1 MITTVSNGY
10 IPMENWRTPKVE
22 AWLNRLSPNTAR
34 VNASIFKNF
43 MIWVKGNGG
52 KFAEYTPDQMIK
64 HQDEAVNS
72 YRYELVDLMQGFIQ
86 SLVGRR
92 AGYKRKVRSTIRSF
106 FAHNRV
112 ELPKDPRF
120 IIRTDVQRVVGT
132 LTLDEARRVI
142 LAVNPAYKAIFLSM
156 LQGGM
161 GKAEFEYWNLNG
173 WESLK
178 KQLRDDPKVIRV
190 DLPGRKKA
198 RNIRPYFTLLGG
210 DASEAIRNWL
220 QHRPEKILS
229 YHPDDMRKDP
239 EKRRILKEELNTA
252 IFTNKFHTPILAD
265 AAAVYWTRFCK
276 RLGIVLKE
284 ENASTASRYG
294 KNLHELRTLFRS
306 QWEKSTAK
314 MSVAEYLMGHE
325 VDPLD
330 YNQAFRD
337 EDWTRKEYR
346 KALPMFQIMSSGRP
360 FGQVEE
366 NEVQNLVEKYNKLQA
381 DYIRLKEEV
390 KKSTQFNEEEFS
402 RRVIDVIKE
411 QEELKK
417 GN

>member
-1 MITTVSNGY
+1 MI
-10 IPMENWRTPKVE
+10 E
-22 AWLNRLSPNTAR
+22 
-34 VNASIFKNF
+34 
-43 MIWVKGNGG
+43 
-52 KFAEYTPDQMIK
+52 

-72 YRYELVDLMQGFIQ
+72 HRYEMVDLMQGFIN
-86 SLVGRR
+86 SLEGRR

-106 FAHNRV
+106 FAHNRT

-178 KQLRDDPKVIRV
+178 KQLRDDPRVIRV

-220 QHRPEKILS
+220 QHRPEKIPT
-229 YHPDDMRKDP
+229 YHSDDMRKDP

-252 IFTNKFHTPILAD
+252 IFTNKYHTPILAD

-276 RLGIVLKE
+276 RLGIVPKE
-284 ENASTASRYG
+284 EGASRGSRYG

-306 QWEKSTAK
+306 QWEKAPNIK
-314 MSVAEYLMGHE
+314 VSVAEYLMGHE

-337 EDWTRKEYR
+337 EDWTRKEYL
-346 KALPMFQIMSSGRP
+346 KALPMLQIISSGKP
-360 FGQVEE
+360 FGQVQED
-366 NEVQNLVEKYNKLQA
+366 EVVHLNGRIKDLEAEVDQLRSNKNTEVASLRRDVAELRAMLKLIYNDPELAK
-381 DYIRLKEEV
+381 RLK
-390 KKSTQFNEEEFS
+390 S
-402 RRVIDVIKE
+402 E
-411 QEELKK
+411 Q
-417 GN
+417 

>member
-1 MITTVSNGY
+1 MVTTVSNGY
-10 IPMENWRTPKVE
+10 TDMENWKTPKVE
-22 AWLNRLSPNTAR
+22 IWLNRLSPATAR
-34 VNASIFKNF
+34 VNTSIFRNF
-43 MIWVKGNGG
+43 MIWVKDNGG
-52 KFAEYTPDQMIK
+52 KFADFTPDQMIE

-72 YRYELVDLMQGFIQ
+72 NRYELVDLMQGFIQ
-86 SLVGRR
+86 SLEGRR

-132 LTLDEARRVI
+132 LTLKEARRVI
-142 LAVNPAYKAIFLSM
+142 LAVNPAYKAVFLSM

-198 RNIRPYFTLLGG
+198 RNIRPYFTLLGS
-210 DASEAIRNWL
+210 DAIDAINNWL
-220 QHRPEKILS
+220 QHRPEKLPT

-239 EKRRILKEELNTA
+239 EKRRIQKEEPNTS
-252 IFTNKFHTPILAD
+252 IFTGKYHTPILAD
-265 AAAVYWTRFCK
+265 AAAPYWTRFCK
-276 RLGIVLKE
+276 RLGIVPKE
-284 ENASTASRYG
+284 EDANRGSRYG

-306 QWEKSTAK
+306 QWEKSPGK
-314 MSVAEYLMGHE
+314 ISVAEYLMGHE

-337 EDWTRKEYR
+337 EKWTRGEYL
-346 KALPMFQIMSSGRP
+346 KALPMLQIISSGKP
-360 FGQVEE
+360 FGQVQED
-366 NEVQNLVEKYNKLQA
+366 EVIHLNGRIKDLEAELAKRDNALGSLREDVTKLMA
-381 DYIRLKEEV
+381 
-390 KKSTQFNEEEFS
+390 EF
-402 RRVIDVIKE
+402 RAWKTDQDVS
-411 QEELKK
+411 
-417 GN
+417 